1 MPTQLEPVLHPCWQF
16 GQGTSRSGGIEQFS
30 LGVRLNHFIGEQ
42 FGDISGGS
50 AQGRSPVV
58 SLSRLPPLL
67 LPTLVGLLAG
77 FIPGFESETGLALR
91 CDRQGAV

>member
-1 MPTQLEPVLHPCWQF
+1 M
-16 GQGTSRSGGIEQFS
+16 
-30 LGVRLNHFIGEQ
+30 GVGLNHFVGEQ
-42 FGDISGGS
+42 FGDVFGGS